1 MKRCTFAS
9 TVERENGREV
19 DKVQKSCG
27 DYTASTENLK
37 RVDFNVISV
46 KKEAS
51 KPYPTRETPLTGDFD
66 VELDNTGGSTEKS
79 FTKSRTVEATSS
91 QTYSV
96 ESGTSSS
103 FTVGASVSAGFAAL
117 GAEFSVE
124 LSTEYSTSG
133 FYNSGYQ
140 KTCQE
145 KITTAF
151 QITSTVPAGVKT
163 VARFS
168 KRTEPLTLKWGAT
181 IHAEGEIKL
190 SYSFV
195 KFGYRLRRYPQNV
208 TISLTQVGSGRTL
221 PETTEVKGNCSLLYE
236 RRDFEAKLM
245 PSSHKSYIF
254 VSLLSVYSGIFQS
267 RLLGLATSYSAIY
280 LYRTIGP

>member
-1 MKRCTFAS
+1 MPENKVKRCTFAS

-37 RVDFNVISV
+37 RVDFNVLSV

-66 VELDNTGGSTEKS
+66 VELDNTRESTETP

-91 QTYSV
+91 QTYSI

-195 KFGYRLRRYPQNV
+195 KFGYLLRRYPQNV

-221 PETTEVKGNCSLLYE
+221 PETTEVKGNCFLLYE

-245 PSSHKSYIF
+245 PSSHKSFIF

-267 RLLGLATSYSAIY
+267 RLLGFTK
-280 LYRTIGP
+280 

>member
-1 MKRCTFAS
+1 MPENKVKRCTFAS
-9 TVERENGREV
+9 TVERENCREV
-19 DKVQKSCG
+19 DKVQKGCG
-27 DYTASTENLK
+27 DYTASTDNLK

-145 KITTAF
+145 KNYH
-151 QITSTVPAGVKT
+151 
-163 VARFS
+163 RFS
-168 KRTEPLTLKWGAT
+168 DYVHGACQSQNSRPLFQAHRAPHIKVGAT
-181 IHAEGEIKL
+181 FHAEGEIKL

-221 PETTEVKGNCSLLYE
+221 PVFFESSEFSNETGT
-236 RRDFEAKLM
+236 R
-245 PSSHKSYIF
+245 F
-254 VSLLSVYSGIFQS
+254 VVGALSI
-267 RLLGLATSYSAIY
+267 RLILKNLQKP
-280 LYRTIGP
+280 LK

>member
-1 MKRCTFAS
+1 MPKNKVKRCAFVS
-9 TVERENGREV
+9 TVEIENYQRV
-19 DKVQKSCG
+19 DKVQKGCG
-27 DYTASTENLK
+27 DYTASTDDLK

-103 FTVGASVSAGFAAL
+103 FTVGASVSAGFEAL

-124 LSTEYSTSG
+124 LSTEFSKSG

-140 KTCQE
+140 KTSQE

-151 QITSTVPAGVKT
+151 QITSKVPAGVRT
-163 VARFS
+163 IARFS

-181 IHAEGEIKL
+181 IHSEGEIKL
-190 SYSFV
+190 SYVFG
-195 KFGYRLRRYPQNV
+195 KFGYPLKGNQTV
-208 TISLTQVGSGRTL
+208 TVSLSQVGGSRTSPVFFESSEFSNAEEAGL
-221 PETTEVKGNCSLLYE
+221 PALY
-236 RRDFEAKLM
+236 
-245 PSSHKSYIF
+245 
-254 VSLLSVYSGIFQS
+254 
-267 RLLGLATSYSAIY
+267 
-280 LYRTIGP
+280 

>member
-1 MKRCTFAS
+1 MPENKVKRCTFAS

-168 KRTEPLTLKWGAT
+168 KRTEPLTLKWAAT

-208 TISLTQVGSGRTL
+208 TISLRQVGSGRTL
-221 PETTEVKGNCSLLYE
+221 PVF
-236 RRDFEAKLM
+236 FE
-245 PSSHKSYIF
+245 SSEFSNKTGLRF
-254 VSLLSVYSGIFQS
+254 VLGALSI
-267 RLLGLATSYSAIY
+267 RLILKNWQKPLK
-280 LYRTIGP
+280 

>member
-1 MKRCTFAS
+1 MRLCLNCWNRELSKSWQSAEGLRWLHSIHRRSQAS
-9 TVERENGREV
+9 RL
-19 DKVQKSCG
+19 Q
-27 DYTASTENLK
+27 
-37 RVDFNVISV
+37 VISV

-103 FTVGASVSAGFAAL
+103 FTVGASVSAEFESL

-140 KTCQE
+140 KTSQE

-151 QITSTVPAGVKT
+151 QITSKVPAGVRT
-163 VARFS
+163 IARFS

-190 SYSFV
+190 SYTFA
-195 KFGYRLRRYPQNV
+195 KFGHRIRTNETVIVSLSQVGGGKTSPLSSNPPNFRTLRRQADQRY
-208 TISLTQVGSGRTL
+208 
-221 PETTEVKGNCSLLYE
+221 TE
-236 RRDFEAKLM
+236 
-245 PSSHKSYIF
+245 P
-254 VSLLSVYSGIFQS
+254 
-267 RLLGLATSYSAIY
+267 
-280 LYRTIGP
+280 

>member
-1 MKRCTFAS
+1 M
-9 TVERENGREV
+9 
-19 DKVQKSCG
+19 
-27 DYTASTENLK
+27 
-37 RVDFNVISV
+37 
-46 KKEAS
+46 
-51 KPYPTRETPLTGDFD
+51 
-66 VELDNTGGSTEKS
+66 
-79 FTKSRTVEATSS
+79 
-91 QTYSV
+91 
-96 ESGTSSS
+96 
-103 FTVGASVSAGFAAL
+103 SAGFAAL

-181 IHAEGEIKL
+181 IHAEGKIKL

-195 KFGYRLRRYPQNV
+195 KFGYRLRRDPQNV

-245 PSSHKSYIF
+245 PSSHKSFIF

-267 RLLGLATSYSAIY
+267 RLLGFTK
-280 LYRTIGP
+280 

>member
-245 PSSHKSYIF
+245 PSSHKSFIF

-267 RLLGLATSYSAIY
+267 HLLGFTEY
-280 LYRTIGP
+280 LFAVLSDS

>member
-1 MKRCTFAS
+1 MPENKVKRCTFAS
-9 TVERENGREV
+9 TVEIENGREV
-19 DKVQKSCG
+19 DKVQKSCD
-27 DYTASTENLK
+27 DYTASTDDLK

-66 VELDNTGGSTEKS
+66 VELDNTRKSTETP
-79 FTKSRTVEATSS
+79 FTKSRTVEATAS

-103 FTVGASVSAGFAAL
+103 FTVGASVSTGFEAL

-140 KTCQE
+140 KTSQE
-145 KITTAF
+145 KITTTF
-151 QITSTVPAGVKT
+151 QIMSTVPAGVKT
-163 VARFS
+163 IARFS
-168 KRTEPLTLKWGAT
+168 KRIEPLTLKWGAT

-190 SYSFV
+190 SYTFA
-195 KFGYRLRRYPQNV
+195 KFGHRIRTNETV
-208 TISLTQVGSGRTL
+208 IVSLSQVGGGKTSPL
-221 PETTEVKGNCSLLYE
+221 F
-236 RRDFEAKLM
+236 FE
-245 PSSHKSYIF
+245 SSEFSNAEEA
-254 VSLLSVYSGIFQS
+254 
-267 RLLGLATSYSAIY
+267 R
-280 LYRTIGP
+280 

>member
-1 MKRCTFAS
+1 MPENKVKRCTFVS
-9 TVERENGREV
+9 TVEIENYQRV
-19 DKVQKSCG
+19 DKVQKGCG
-27 DYTASTENLK
+27 DYTASTDDLK

-103 FTVGASVSAGFAAL
+103 FTVGASVSFPPSTQLQA
-117 GAEFSVE
+117 STTVDTRKRVE
-124 LSTEYSTSG
+124 
-133 FYNSGYQ
+133 
-140 KTCQE
+140 K

-168 KRTEPLTLKWGAT
+168 KCTEPLTLKWGAT

-221 PETTEVKGNCSLLYE
+221 PVF
-236 RRDFEAKLM
+236 FE
-245 PSSHKSYIF
+245 SSEFSNESGTLF
-254 VSLLSVYSGIFQS
+254 VVGALSI
-267 RLLGLATSYSAIY
+267 RLILKNWQKPLK
-280 LYRTIGP
+280 

>member
-1 MKRCTFAS
+1 MPENKVKRCTFAS

-27 DYTASTENLK
+27 DYTASTDNLK
-37 RVDFNVISV
+37 RVDFKVISV

-66 VELDNTGGSTEKS
+66 VELDNTRESTETP

-124 LSTEYSTSG
+124 LSTGYSTSG

-195 KFGYRLRRYPQNV
+195 KFRDRAASFR
-208 TISLTQVGSGRTL
+208 VG
-221 PETTEVKGNCSLLYE
+221 
-236 RRDFEAKLM
+236 
-245 PSSHKSYIF
+245 
-254 VSLLSVYSGIFQS
+254 
-267 RLLGLATSYSAIY
+267 GLKKNA
-280 LYRTIGP
+280 

>member
-1 MKRCTFAS
+1 MK
-9 TVERENGREV
+9 ENGREV

-27 DYTASTENLK
+27 DFAASTENLK

-168 KRTEPLTLKWGAT
+168 KRTEPLTLKWADT

-208 TISLTQVGSGRTL
+208 TISLTQVGSGRTF
-221 PETTEVKGNCSLLYE
+221 PVFFESSEFSNETGS
-236 RRDFEAKLM
+236 R
-245 PSSHKSYIF
+245 F
-254 VSLLSVYSGIFQS
+254 VLGALSI
-267 RLLGLATSYSAIY
+267 RLILKNWQKPLK
-280 LYRTIGP
+280 

>member
-1 MKRCTFAS
+1 MPKNKVKRCAFVS
-9 TVERENGREV
+9 TVEIENYHRV
-19 DKVQKSCG
+19 DKVQKGCG
-27 DYTASTENLK
+27 DYTASTDNLK

-96 ESGTSSS
+96 ESGTRVGSS
-103 FTVGASVSAGFAAL
+103 FTVGASVSAGFEAL

-124 LSTEYSTSG
+124 LSTEFSKSG

-140 KTCQE
+140 KTSQE

-151 QITSTVPAGVKT
+151 QITSKVPAGVRT
-163 VARFS
+163 IARFS
-168 KRTEPLTLKWGAT
+168 KRTVPLTLKWGAT

-190 SYSFV
+190 SYTFA
-195 KFGYRLRRYPQNV
+195 KFG
-208 TISLTQVGSGRTL
+208 
-221 PETTEVKGNCSLLYE
+221 
-236 RRDFEAKLM
+236 
-245 PSSHKSYIF
+245 H
-254 VSLLSVYSGIFQS
+254 
-267 RLLGLATSYSAIY
+267 
-280 LYRTIGP
+280 

>member
-245 PSSHKSYIF
+245 PSSHKSFIF

-267 RLLGLATSYSAIY
+267 RLLGFTK
-280 LYRTIGP
+280 

>member
-1 MKRCTFAS
+1 M
-9 TVERENGREV
+9 
-19 DKVQKSCG
+19 QKGCG
-27 DYTASTENLK
+27 DYTASTDNLK

-103 FTVGASVSAGFAAL
+103 FTVGASVSFPP
-117 GAEFSVE
+117 
-124 LSTEYSTSG
+124 STQLQASTTVDTR
-133 FYNSGYQ
+133 
-140 KTCQE
+140 KRVKK

-168 KRTEPLTLKWGAT
+168 KRTEPITLKWGAT

-195 KFGYRLRRYPQNV
+195 KFGYRLMQYPQNV
-208 TISLTQVGSGRTL
+208 TISLSQVGSGRTL
-221 PETTEVKGNCSLLYE
+221 PVF
-236 RRDFEAKLM
+236 FE
-245 PSSHKSYIF
+245 SSEFSNESGTLF
-254 VSLLSVYSGIFQS
+254 VVGALSI
-267 RLLGLATSYSAIY
+267 RLILKNWQKPLK
-280 LYRTIGP
+280 

>member
-1 MKRCTFAS
+1 MVSGCARQVLFSYSYSCYFIFTVSYWVEFYSRMPKNKVKRCAFVS
-9 TVERENGREV
+9 TVEIENYQRV
-19 DKVQKSCG
+19 DKVQKGCG
-27 DYTASTENLK
+27 DYTTSTDDLK

-140 KTCQE
+140 KTSQE

-151 QITSTVPAGVKT
+151 QITSKVPAGVRT
-163 VARFS
+163 IARFS

-190 SYSFV
+190 SYTFG
-195 KFGYRLRRYPQNV
+195 KFGHP
-208 TISLTQVGSGRTL
+208 IRTNQ
-221 PETTEVKGNCSLLYE
+221 TV
-236 RRDFEAKLM
+236 
-245 PSSHKSYIF
+245 I
-254 VSLLSVYSGIFQS
+254 VSLSQVSG
-267 RLLGLATSYSAIY
+267 GKTSPLFFESAEFPNAEEA
-280 LYRTIGP
+280 G

>member
-1 MKRCTFAS
+1 MPKNKVKRCAFVS
-9 TVERENGREV
+9 TVEIENYQRV
-19 DKVQKSCG
+19 DKVQKGCG
-27 DYTASTENLK
+27 DYTASTGDLK

-66 VELDNTGGSTEKS
+66 VELDNTRESTETP

-103 FTVGASVSAGFAAL
+103 FTVGASVSAGFEAL
-117 GAEFSVE
+117 GAQFSVE

-140 KTCQE
+140 NTSQE
-145 KITTAF
+145 KITTAL
-151 QITSTVPAGVKT
+151 QITSKVPAGVRT
-163 VARFS
+163 IAHFS

-190 SYSFV
+190 SYVFA
-195 KFGYRLRRYPQNV
+195 KFGHPLKRNQTV
-208 TISLTQVGSGRTL
+208 TVSLSQVGGDQTSPL
-221 PETTEVKGNCSLLYE
+221 FFKS
-236 RRDFEAKLM
+236 FEFSNAE
-245 PSSHKSYIF
+245 
-254 VSLLSVYSGIFQS
+254 G
-267 RLLGLATSYSAIY
+267 G
-280 LYRTIGP
+280 G